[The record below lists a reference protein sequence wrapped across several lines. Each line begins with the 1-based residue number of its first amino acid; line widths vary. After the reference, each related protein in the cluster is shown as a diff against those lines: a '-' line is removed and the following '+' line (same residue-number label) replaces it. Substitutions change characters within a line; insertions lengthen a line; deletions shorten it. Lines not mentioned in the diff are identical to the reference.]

1 MIDHDGLFKK
11 LLKNFFPEFIEL
23 FFPDIS
29 NYWQRNSLQFL
40 PQEIITDIID
50 GEKKIVDIL
59 VQALFQNQEKS
70 FIIHVEHQ
78 SYTKNN
84 FNQRNFLYYTHLYK
98 EYRLPIYPI
107 VIYSHDAP
115 LTQEASSFKIDFPE
129 WAPLKFEYRVV
140 QLNQL
145 DWQDFVNIRNP
156 VACALMSKMRM
167 GTEERPTV
175 KLLSL
180 QLLTSLGLN
189 PAQIELISGFIGT
202 YLKLNA
208 AEEAEFQRLI
218 ATIEPRKQE
227 EVMEIVTDWMER
239 GIEQGMQQGMQREAV
254 LFAQRLLNRRFGNLS
269 TQQQERIQSLST
281 QKLEELGEALLDFT
295 SIADLETWLS
305 EC

>member
-11 LLKNFFPEFIEL
+11 LLQNFFPEFIEL

-29 NYWQRNSLQFL
+29 NYWQRDSIQFL

-59 VQALFQNQEKS
+59 VQALFQNQEKL
-70 FIIHVEHQ
+70 FIIHLEHQ
-78 SYTKNN
+78 SYTPKV
-84 FNQRNFLYYTHLYK
+84 FNQRMFLYYIDLYK

-115 LTQEASSFKIDFPE
+115 LTQEPSSFQIDFPG
-129 WAPLKFEYRVV
+129 WTPLKFEYRVV

-145 DWQDFVNIRNP
+145 DWQNFVNTTNP

-167 GTEERPTV
+167 RAEDRPTV

-189 PAQIELISGFIGT
+189 AAQIELISGFIGT
-202 YLKLNA
+202 YLKLNET
-208 AEEAEFQRLI
+208 EEAEFQEQI
-218 ATIEPRKQE
+218 ATIEPKQQE
-227 EVMEIVTDWMER
+227 QVMEIVTDWMER
-239 GIEQGMQQGMQREAV
+239 GMEQGMQREAASLV
-254 LFAQRLLNRRFGNLS
+254 LRQLNRRFGNLS
-269 TQQQERIQSLST
+269 TQQQEQIQGLPT
-281 QKLEELGEALLDFT
+281 QRLEDLGEALLDFT
-295 SIADLETWLS
+295 STADLENWLS
-305 EC
+305 EGN